1 MFIIKVWQRNF
12 IKIAGSDQVTPYS
25 FQISLIC
32 LFLKGVFIN
41 LLTMFLWESQS
52 DTAKYDNTV
61 CAYQISSSYIVYIYL
76 HNILAI
82 SVKEDYKTL
91 CQLKYIL

>member
-1 MFIIKVWQRNF
+1 
-12 IKIAGSDQVTPYS
+12 
-25 FQISLIC
+25 
-32 LFLKGVFIN
+32 
-41 LLTMFLWESQS
+41 MFLWESQS